1 MKILEDLQQGSA
13 QWLAIRRNYL
23 CASEAA
29 AMLGYDKKTSRSEML
44 RIKSTG
50 LEREFSEWVQTNLL
64 DKGHQIE
71 AAARPI
77 AEALVGGDLYPC
89 TGTKEVEGLQ
99 LLASFDGIVM
109 DESIIWECKSHNADL
124 ITALTAGD
132 LPDSHWPQIEQQL
145 LISDANWALFTPS
158 DGTESGTLEFWYQ
171 SKPERRAQLIASWK
185 QFAAD
190 LAAYQHVEVLPA
202 AIATPVM
209 SLPALSI
216 QVTGSISLIDNL
228 EVFGTRLVQ
237 FIGRIDQ
244 NPSDD
249 QAFADTEAAIKTL
262 SAAEDALKA
271 AESSALAQTS
281 SIDEMRRTV
290 ALYAEQARATRL
302 MLEKIVKAR
311 KETIR
316 IEIVDEGKKAFA
328 GHVSALNAR
337 IGKNYMPAVPT
348 DFPGVIRGKK
358 TVSSLRDAVAT
369 ELARAK
375 IEASAIADRIQ
386 LNMTT
391 LRELAKDHAFLFA
404 DTGAIVLK
412 QNDDFTALV
421 KTRLAEHKA
430 SEEKRLEAEREKI
443 RAEEQAKLK
452 REQEQAEAKKAEDDR
467 AALEKAEAIFS
478 GPATR
483 APSAPPPWE
492 PLEHKPAPKPHFAT
506 PVAAAQ
512 AKPTRPTD
520 DQIISTLALHYRVH
534 ESKIVAW
541 LLEMDLKSAS
551 TKLMKEFGVAS

>member
-1 MKILEDLQQGSA
+1 MNREIHDLVQGSDDWRA
-13 QWLAIRRNYL
+13 FRLAHYG
-23 CASEAA
+23 ASEAA
-29 AMLGYDKKTSRSEML
+29 AMLGMSKHMTRSEL
-44 RIKSTG
+44 LAIKHSGTP
-50 LEREFSEWVQTNLL
+50 REFGNFVQERIL
-64 DKGHQIE
+64 DRGHE
-71 AAARPI
+71 LEDLARPI
-77 AEALVGGDLYPC
+77 AEEILGEDLYPATSSYGNLSASC
-89 TGTKEVEGLQ
+89 DGLTM
-99 LLASFDGIVM
+99 DG
-109 DESIIWECKSHNADL
+109 
-124 ITALTAGD
+124 LTAFEHKQYNAGLFEAVARGE
-132 LPDSHWPQIEQQL
+132 LPEEYQPQCQQVMLVTGAERL
-145 LISDANWALFTPS
+145 LFMVS
-158 DGTESGTLEFWYQ
+158 DGTREKCAHLFVFPNPQWED
-171 SKPERRAQLIASWK
+171 KLIAAWG
-185 QFAAD
+185 QFDLD

-202 AIATPVM
+202 AVAAPTM

-228 EVFGTRLVQ
+228 EIFGTRLVQ

-316 IEIVDEGKKAFA
+316 VEIVQGGKVAFSE
-328 GHVSALNAR
+328 HIHALNTR
-337 IGKNYMPAVPT
+337 IGKAYMPLVPT
-348 DFPGVIRGKK
+348 DFPGVIKGKK
-358 TVSSLRDAVAT
+358 TVSSLRDAVDT

-421 KTRLAEHKA
+421 KTRIAEHKT

-452 REQEQAEAKKAEDDR
+452 REQERVEEEIVAK
-467 AALEKAEAIFS
+467 EKAEAARAAAIQDIPLS
-478 GPATR
+478 NATLAGLDRVASAMPA
-483 APSAPPPWE
+483 
-492 PLEHKPAPKPHFAT
+492 KPAPKPHFAT
-506 PVAAAQ
+506 PVAAVQ
-512 AKPTRPTD
+512 ARPTRPTD
-520 DQIISTLALHYRVH
+520 EQIIATLALHYRVH

-541 LLEMDLKSAS
+541 LLEIDLESLSKS
-551 TKLMKEFGVAS
+551 LMKEFD